1 MWQKTMFRCHI
12 PCVLKYSIQK
22 GRVMLIVVNVL
33 IAIFAIVVVVGLCVG
48 IGILIVD
55 LYRDLVIGD
64 DHYDNESQS

>member
-1 MWQKTMFRCHI
+1 
-12 PCVLKYSIQK
+12 
-22 GRVMLIVVNVL
+22 MLIVVNVL